1 MKTSLKYLYKNPKS
15 GVYTGYWS
23 CGRPTGKYVGKWPK
37 GLINKIFELC
47 GYPTSIL
54 EPFAGTSRLGISIDL
69 NPKVRPHIRADAQFL
84 PIKDNSFDMVLMD
97 PPYDLTMVY
106 HYSDLWQTQKRRK
119 PKFSFYKAIKEG
131 ARVTKP
137 GGHLVILHFLIPKRP
152 DRKKFRRIASIGVS
166 TGPNK
171 RIRCLTI
178 FRKLASEG
186 SLDRYL
192 R

>member
-15 GVYTGYWS
+15 GVYTGFWY

-37 GLINKIFELC
+37 GLINRIFELC

-84 PIKDNSFDMVLMD
+84 PIRDNSFDMVLMD

-106 HYSDLWQTQKRRK
+106 HYSDLWKTQKRSRL
-119 PKFSFYKAIKEG
+119 KFSFYKAMKEG

-137 GGHLVILHFLIPKRP
+137 GGHLVILHFLIPKHP
-152 DRKKFRRIASIGVS
+152 DRKKFRRIASIGIS

-178 FRKLASEG
+178 FRKLASKG
-186 SLDRYL
+186 GLDRYL
-192 R
+192 